1 MGIVN
6 KTLMSKIKNATWF
19 MIVDGNK
26 RDLFLNN
33 ERDEILQKYG
43 EREISKCVGMGN
55 QPYDEADTVKIVL
68 L

>member
-1 MGIVN
+1 MRILD
-6 KTLMSKIKNATWF
+6 KALMSEIKNATWF
-19 MIVDGNK
+19 MIVDGSK

-43 EREISKCVGMGN
+43 GKGISKCVGMGN

-68 L
+68 